1 MHLNWFKQR
10 GIFFI
15 PASWIGWLIALAT
28 VIYSGYTAVRI
39 DARQH
44 SVSDFLINFAFNLL
58 LIGAVYTTVAF
69 LTSGRKSE

>member
-1 MHLNWFKQR
+1 MQLNWFKQR

-15 PASWIGWLIALAT
+15 PVNWVGWTIALGALGFA
-28 VIYSGYTAVRI
+28 GYTAVRI

-58 LIGAVYTTVAF
+58 LIGAVYTTVAYF
-69 LTSGRKSE
+69 TSTHEA